1 MTYLAAAVQRS
12 PGLTLEHGIDRSVA
26 AIEEAGREGAG
37 LIVFP
42 ETWIPSYPYY
52 HGQSSNRQAFSALYQ
67 RTFENSIAIPAT
79 TGSESPTQP
88 PTPTP
93 TSSSA

>member
-12 PGLTLEHGIDRSVA
+12 PGLTLEHGIEKAVA
-26 AIEEAGREGAG
+26 AIEEAGREGAS

-52 HGQSSNRQAFSALYQ
+52 H
-67 RTFENSIAIPAT
+67 
-79 TGSESPTQP
+79 SPVGQP
-88 PTPTP
+88 PGLLRPLPAHIREQHRHTRPRLGP
-93 TSSSA
+93 NRASGG